1 MIVYLALAIQAF
13 VMYCVNG
20 TSHSSLLI
28 ESTDSMIKSM
38 INVGGMVRYD
48 LHKDIRKKFT
58 YTSFS
63 QFCLYVCNTYD
74 SHEGRTAFLC

>member
-1 MIVYLALAIQAF
+1 ML
-13 VMYCVNG
+13 
-20 TSHSSLLI
+20 HLI
-28 ESTDSMIKSM
+28 NSM
-38 INVGGMVRYD
+38 INVGGMVRYV

-74 SHEGRTAFLC
+74 SHEGRTAFLVLASTRSQGKE

>member
-1 MIVYLALAIQAF
+1 ML
-13 VMYCVNG
+13 
-20 TSHSSLLI
+20 HLI
-28 ESTDSMIKSM
+28 NSM
-38 INVGGMVRYD
+38 INVGGMVRND